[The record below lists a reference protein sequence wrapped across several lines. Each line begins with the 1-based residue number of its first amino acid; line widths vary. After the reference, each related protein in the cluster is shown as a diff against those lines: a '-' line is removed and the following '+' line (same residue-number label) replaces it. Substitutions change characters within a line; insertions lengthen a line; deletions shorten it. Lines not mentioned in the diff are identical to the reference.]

1 MIKKL
6 SLKEIN
12 ERLYSIRNQLKF
24 SGFTMSELIEEE
36 TGRMVEVTNRKKD
49 FSISIYILDFI
60 FDSVDSAVD
69 MIKSIVDPEALISVS
84 DLDVDENEFN
94 LMIQQMK
101 AEEDEK
107 FSE

>member
-1 MIKKL
+1 MAKRL

-12 ERLYSIRNQLKF
+12 EKLYSIRNQLKF
-24 SGFTMSELIEEE
+24 SGFTMSELIDEE
-36 TGRMVEVTNRKKD
+36 TGRMVEVTNLKKD

-69 MIKSIVDPEALISVS
+69 MIKSIADPEALTSVA

-101 AEEDEK
+101 AEEDER
-107 FSE
+107 FTE